1 VEETVRLD
9 KECGMRWAR
18 PAESTAL
25 SYNGEKAVVVTVVVV
40 VLEPVV
46 VVGVA
51 VAVEELL
58 VAP

>member
-1 VEETVRLD
+1 M
-9 KECGMRWAR
+9 CWAR
-18 PAESTAL
+18 LAKSTAL
-25 SYNGEKAVVVTVVVV
+25 SYTGEKAVVVTVVVV

>member
-1 VEETVRLD
+1 
-9 KECGMRWAR
+9 MRWAR